1 MLHIENLHYSYE
13 DSDKKVLEGLSF
25 SLEAGQLVSVLGEN
39 GVGKST
45 LFKCIL
51 GIIRR
56 YRGSIRVGEREVK
69 EMHHR
74 QMSEYFSYIP
84 QHVNTALHYSV
95 QDMVLLGLARHIGV
109 FSLPKRKQ
117 EELAFAA
124 LEKFGVL
131 YLAKK
136 SFLAVSGGERQLV
149 MMARSFCQNS
159 KIWILDEPCSNLD
172 YGNQMRVWES
182 LRKLSREGYLIVL
195 SSHHPEQSY
204 IFSDRILVLHEA
216 KILAQ
221 GRPQEVIRSE
231 VISRIYRMDLEVH
244 SLCEDR
250 CRVILPPDIYY
261 SEKMR

>member
-136 SFLAVSGGERQLV
+136 SFLAVSGG
-149 MMARSFCQNS
+149 
-159 KIWILDEPCSNLD
+159 
-172 YGNQMRVWES
+172 
-182 LRKLSREGYLIVL
+182 
-195 SSHHPEQSY
+195 
-204 IFSDRILVLHEA
+204 
-216 KILAQ
+216 
-221 GRPQEVIRSE
+221 
-231 VISRIYRMDLEVH
+231 
-244 SLCEDR
+244 
-250 CRVILPPDIYY
+250 
-261 SEKMR
+261 